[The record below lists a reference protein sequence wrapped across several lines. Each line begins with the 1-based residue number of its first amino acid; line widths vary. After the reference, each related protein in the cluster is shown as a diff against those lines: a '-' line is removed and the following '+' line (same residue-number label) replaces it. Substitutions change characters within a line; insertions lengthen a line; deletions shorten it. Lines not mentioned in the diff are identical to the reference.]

1 MLHEMGSSGI
11 AVFSTLT
18 TGLVSVLFLLFFA
31 DIDRALTYDILKIA
45 VPALG
50 AWGAAWL
57 ANRRENRV
65 WRDKQGE
72 REREMLDKQSD
83 KLSTGWVEMTS
94 QAREMI
100 NRLTIE
106 TIDAKTRASV
116 AEEKSRGLEEKNKGL
131 EKELENV
138 KKMYY
143 QALAEIDELKERG
156 RRPAKPKPG

>member
-1 MLHEMGSSGI
+1 MLHETGTSGVAIFSVLTSGI
-11 AVFSTLT
+11 MSVF
-18 TGLVSVLFLLFFA
+18 FLLFLT
-31 DIDRALTYDILKIA
+31 DSDKALAYDVLKIA

-100 NRLTIE
+100 NRLMVE

-116 AEEKSRGLEEKNKGL
+116 AEERSRGL
-131 EKELENV
+131 EKELEDV
-138 KKMYY
+138 KKMYSL
-143 QALAEIDELKERG
+143 ALAEIDELKERG
-156 RRPAKPKPG
+156 RRTAKPKPG